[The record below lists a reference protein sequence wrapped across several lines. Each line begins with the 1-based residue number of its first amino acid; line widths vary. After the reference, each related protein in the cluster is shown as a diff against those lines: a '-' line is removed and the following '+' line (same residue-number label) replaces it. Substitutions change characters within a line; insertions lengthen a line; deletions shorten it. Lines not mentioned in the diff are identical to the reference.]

1 MENAVRGNASRYRE
15 VRRILWTILALNVL
29 VALAKFGWGTISG
42 SMAMTNDGIASFF
55 DGFSNLVGLLGVRIA
70 AKPPDAS
77 HPYGHAK
84 YETYASAVIGVALLI
99 AAAEIA
105 TKAIS
110 SLVGG
115 ESVIL
120 VDWVSYAVMVGT
132 LVVNLGVSIWESRQG
147 ARLKS
152 EVLEADA
159 KHTRSDAYVSVS
171 VICSL
176 VFVQLG
182 IAAAD
187 AVVSLLVAVA
197 VLGSAISI
205 FRQASRTLGDASRL
219 STVAVARLVETVP
232 GVRSVHEVRSR
243 GSEGEVYVDL
253 HILLDPEM
261 TLMEAHDRATEVERL
276 IEEIYPE
283 VADVMVHMEPD
294 VAEERRDALGPGIP
308 REEYGSGSRMRRSAG
323 ARRRQS

>member
-1 MENAVRGNASRYRE
+1 MAQLAREHMARYRE
-15 VRRILWTILALNVL
+15 VQRIFWAILGLNVL
-29 VALAKFGWGTISG
+29 VAVAKFGWGTFSG
-42 SMAMTNDGIASFF
+42 SMAMANDGIASFF

-70 AKPPDAS
+70 SKPPDAS

-99 AAAEIA
+99 AAGEIA

-110 SLVGG
+110 TLVSG
-115 ESVIL
+115 ESAIL
-120 VDWVSYAVMVGT
+120 VDWVSYLIMGGT
-132 LVVNLGVSIWESRQG
+132 LVMNLGVSLWEGRQG

-159 KHTRSDAYVSVS
+159 KHTRSDAYVSIS

-176 VFVQLG
+176 IFVQLG
-182 IAAAD
+182 ISAAD

-219 STVAVARLVETVP
+219 NTSEVVRLVETVE

-253 HILLDPEM
+253 HILLDPKM
-261 TLMEAHDRATEVERL
+261 PLIEAHERATEVEQV
-276 IEEIYPE
+276 IEQVYPE
-283 VADVMVHMEPD
+283 VADVVVHMEPD
-294 VAEERRDALGPGIP
+294 VAEERRNALGPGV
-308 REEYGSGSRMRRSAG
+308 
-323 ARRRQS
+323 RRQEE